1 MIKLFKILILL
12 CTGVTSITVFA
23 SMQYAA
29 GTSRDYYGQ
38 ASVTSVTS
46 TGPAYGSYN
55 NSALIINRSLT
66 LKSSDVIF
74 HFDNID
80 TASNGGGIWCD
91 KDVGGSDKITFH
103 IRPTTGMVAFGSA
116 PGNPNATL
124 YKTSI
129 QGLYYTVQIKN
140 FAGAYTTF
148 TNSTFFLTSD
158 VTTKVNSNSYSC
170 GTAGA
175 YMGGFTLSVEIEFY
189 TDSTLILPDEDAMGN
204 RPVIG
209 LQPSGNLAGFFS
221 IQNEEEGGSVGVSL
235 STGGLRIAYPTCFSV
250 LSSTSANTLD
260 LGTYTISELKTNTR
274 EVPFSINLASCMGV
288 KNIEVRL
295 FTPLVDN
302 HNEMLLGNSYEG
314 QNGGAAGLGVQIT
327 GESTT
332 LSPKMVLQPNMATS
346 VYRDYEVETP
356 AQFPIFYSAGN
367 PNESTSQTLNF
378 SALLKPD
385 GGAIEPGNF
394 KATGVFS
401 ITYP

>member
-12 CTGVTSITVFA
+12 CTGVTSIPVFA

-29 GTSRDYYGQ
+29 GTSRDYYGK
-38 ASVTSVTS
+38 ATMVFSTS
-46 TGPAYGSYN
+46 TTPTGRSAD
-55 NSALIINRSLT
+55 SALIINRSPI
-66 LKSSDVIF
+66 LKSSNVTF
-74 HFDNID
+74 LFDNID
-80 TASNGGGIWCD
+80 TAPHGGGIWCD
-91 KDVGGSDKITFH
+91 KDVGGSDKLTFH
-103 IRPTTGMVAFGSA
+103 IRPGSNMVTFGSA

-129 QGLYYTVQIKN
+129 QGLYYTLQIKN

-158 VTTKVNSNSYSC
+158 VTTKVNSNSYPC
-170 GTAGA
+170 GTGGA

-189 TDSTLILPDEDAMGN
+189 TDSTLILPDTGSITAAPEILLAPN
-204 RPVIG
+204 E
-209 LQPSGNLAGFFS
+209 SGNGYFT
-221 IQNEEEGGSVGVSL
+221 IQNEEEGGSIGISL
-235 STGGLRIAYPTCFSV
+235 STNGIHISYPTCFSI
-250 LSSTSANTLD
+250 LSSASGNTLD
-260 LGTYTISELKTNTR
+260 LGTYTIPELKNDTK
-274 EVPFSINLASCMGV
+274 EIPFSINLSSCMGI

-295 FTPLVDN
+295 STPLVDS
-302 HNEMLLGNSYEG
+302 HNEMLLGNIYEG
-314 QNGGAAGLGVQIT
+314 TNGSAAGFGVQIT

-346 VYRDYEVETP
+346 VYRDYEVETLS
-356 AQFPIFYSAGN
+356 QFPMFYTPSYY
-367 PNESTSQTLNF
+367 NESTSQTLNF
-378 SALLKPD
+378 SAQLKPD